1 MSLNFPTDNSW
12 ERSFSQMNQHL
23 NSPEPA
29 AVEVNERTTYLLSR
43 APSQTNISF
52 LSVPGQHNVSGI
64 LQQQQEYRSLPNA
77 KCVTWNT
84 NGLHESNQET
94 RMMQGQQEHNWGSDV
109 TYEQNTRKI
118 ALPPTPTEMQ
128 NKQHE
133 FILAQSRK
141 GINIPKGAEVI
152 VQKTFVRFDQN
163 NPVQTT
169 NLGREYRETSST
181 RSSVSSQEMDSSFDQ
196 STLKRGVVLSPSQ
209 MLQIKSGMDY
219 ESGNSLKLDPR
230 YFGELL
236 AEVKRKTSEVHSI
249 LSDNVQKIK
258 GKRYYLE
265 LNKEYNDSNE
275 DIESLIPKGVSE
287 LTKQQIRYLLQMRIT
302 VDRSLRLLLSTFR
315 SLREDLLH
323 LQDDLNRLTSDK
335 EMLERDVNFKSQQL
349 KEYIQIVETVR
360 DSNRSLQNSIK
371 ENSTNNRSLEELV
384 LTLRN
389 SEADK
394 EFRVKELE
402 YSKRALEQEIEAL
415 RQQLTRSPSSASINS
430 SFNLEISNN
439 YYEMVNKLRE
449 EKDKEVNALRS
460 QINSLKQH
468 MSSDEDNSSSLK
480 MKLMEYMSMLSE
492 KETRIKEQHEEIMRL
507 KSSSR
512 GPDKNISQTII
523 TKRYLEYP
531 ILGLLKDSKA
541 ISPSKGIYSITTGR
555 I

>member
-1 MSLNFPTDNSW
+1 
-12 ERSFSQMNQHL
+12 
-23 NSPEPA
+23 
-29 AVEVNERTTYLLSR
+29 
-43 APSQTNISF
+43 
-52 LSVPGQHNVSGI
+52 
-64 LQQQQEYRSLPNA
+64 
-77 KCVTWNT
+77 
-84 NGLHESNQET
+84 
-94 RMMQGQQEHNWGSDV
+94 MMQGQQEHNWGSDV

>member
-64 LQQQQEYRSLPNA
+64 LQQQ
-77 KCVTWNT
+77 
-84 NGLHESNQET
+84 
-94 RMMQGQQEHNWGSDV
+94 MQGQQEHNWGSDV